1 MFPTSLYS
9 YDESTSGFMSD
20 RDMSSRV
27 DVDNINSPKIDAIKT
42 ATERVSNWLHNDLR
56 EIIKPLQNLHTL
68 PDDIADLKKRLVE
81 QFKRLFVGQITAEM
95 KSREANIRVAQRKAN
110 LLETHVDRKKEQLT
124 ESRERVQA
132 RYEKLAESVSKDH
145 KADLERLDSHAYEIT
160 ETIYPEQIQERFSYE
175 SPVFWTALAE
185 HSAASA
191 AARTSCLK
199 EGTEAA
205 ASELASFL
213 DAREQFHED
222 LSRLASSRAEPG
234 EYELSY
240 WFVEVEDEDTGETHL
255 DVLFPW
261 DLNDTRPPVSDDQ
274 EKVLRRAARTEVTD
288 ESPGRSL
295 SEEERELLLEELWQK
310 VDGDSVSDVLGGGG
324 EPPELTLALS

>member
-1 MFPTSLYS
+1 
-9 YDESTSGFMSD
+9 MSD
-20 RDMSSRV
+20 QKFPSRV
-27 DVDNINSPKIDAIKT
+27 DVDNINSPKIDAIKA

-56 EIIKPLQNLHTL
+56 KIIKPLQKLHKL

-81 QFKRLFVGQITAEM
+81 QFKRLFVEQITAEM

-213 DAREQFHED
+213 DAREQFHEEVN
-222 LSRLASSRAEPG
+222 RLASSKAEPG
-234 EYELSY
+234 EYALSY
-240 WFVEVEDEDTGETHL
+240 WYVEVKDEDTGESHL

-261 DLNDTRPPVSDDQ
+261 DVNETRSPVGADQ
-274 EKVLRRAARTEVTD
+274 EAALREAARAEVDGDT
-288 ESPGRSL
+288 PGRSL
-295 SEEERELLLEELWQK
+295 TDDERETVLKELRQK
-310 VDGDSVSDVLGGGG
+310 EDADSVADVLGGDGA
-324 EPPELTLALS
+324 PELSISLS

>member
-1 MFPTSLYS
+1 
-9 YDESTSGFMSD
+9 MSD
-20 RDMSSRV
+20 RDRGSRV
-27 DVDNINSPKIDAIKT
+27 DIDDINSPKIDAIKT

-95 KSREANIRVAQRKAN
+95 KSREANIRVAQRKAT

-199 EGTEAA
+199 DGTEAA
-205 ASELASFL
+205 ASEVASFL
-213 DAREQFHED
+213 DARDQFHED
-222 LSRLASSRAEPG
+222 LSRLASSKAVPG

-240 WFVEVEDEDTGETHL
+240 WFVEVKDEDTGESHI

-261 DLNDTRPPVSDDQ
+261 DLDDTRSPVSDDQ
-274 EKVLRRAARTEVTD
+274 ESLLREAARAEVA
-288 ESPGRSL
+288 EGSPGRSL
-295 SEEERELLLEELWQK
+295 SEDEREIVLRELRQRGG
-310 VDGDSVSDVLGGGG
+310 GDPVSDVLGGNGD
-324 EPPELTLALS
+324 PPELTLSLS

>member
-1 MFPTSLYS
+1 
-9 YDESTSGFMSD
+9 MSE
-20 RDMSSRV
+20 RKLPANV

-68 PDDIADLKKRLVE
+68 PDDVADLKKRLVE

-110 LLETHVDRKKEQLT
+110 LVETHVDRKKEQLT

-132 RYEKLAESVSKDH
+132 RYEKLAESVAKDH
-145 KADLERLDSHAYEIT
+145 EADLERLDSHAYEIT

-199 EGTEAA
+199 EGTQAA

-213 DAREQFHED
+213 DVREQFHEEV
-222 LSRLASSRAEPG
+222 SRLTSSKAEPG
-234 EYELSY
+234 EYTLSY
-240 WFVEVEDEDTGETHL
+240 WYVEVKDEDTGESHL

-261 DLNDTRPPVSDDQ
+261 DVHETRSPVGADQ
-274 EKVLRRAARTEVTD
+274 EAALREAARAEVEGDT
-288 ESPGRSL
+288 PGRSL
-295 SEEERELLLEELWQK
+295 TDDERKTVLKELRQK
-310 VDGDSVSDVLGGGG
+310 EGADSVADVLDGDGA
-324 EPPELTLALS
+324 PELNISLS